1 MQFLLVASFVLLLLI
16 CSLQG
21 EGAKKSGGN
30 KKKSPSVSS
39 SSSTTPVG
47 VEFQGKE
54 RLKTINAILMEN
66 RQRNTVRLV
75 DSNFTKYVLDQP
87 RLYHA
92 AIFLTA
98 SARKYECIVCK
109 ESIKEYKKA
118 AKYYSENYPDLSKI
132 SEETRIVFF

>member
-1 MQFLLVASFVLLLLI
+1 
-16 CSLQG
+16 
-21 EGAKKSGGN
+21 
-30 KKKSPSVSS
+30 
-39 SSSTTPVG
+39 
-47 VEFQGKE
+47 
-54 RLKTINAILMEN
+54 MEN

-132 SEETRIVFF
+132 SEETRIVFFALGMKPINGFQKICIVLNVL